1 MFFIYHQIDDI
12 IMYLIFFYFL
22 LQFVLIIP
30 INFKHAKANNFKI
43 VLHGSFYYI
52 VDGSDVLY
60 VKTFHS
66 LIVSR
71 SCDHPAHSLNKK
83 SGK

>member
-1 MFFIYHQIDDI
+1 MQKQMIS
-12 IMYLIFFYFL
+12 LE
-22 LQFVLIIP
+22 
-30 INFKHAKANNFKI
+30 I

-71 SCDHPAHSLNKK
+71 SCDHPFRGLGKK